1 MNKFFFGTTLAVALS
16 GSLHAAPVSLTQDFE
31 TCANVA
37 ACGATVTFVADGTAT
52 SVNLRPSGDTINTNV
67 GAGFDSFFTSRFLAI
82 GDISGDI
89 GNEPNGQSSGGLS
102 RASFGLGSLSAG
114 SYSFVVGFDYVVDT
128 NSTAGNPDQSPD
140 DFLVRFE
147 TVPGSGALASVLD
160 LSATNIIRNLS
171 PRQAGFST
179 TVAFTLGSASN
190 VYLSFS
196 LQEFN
201 DGSSSAAGIDNLR
214 ISGNRVPEPGSLA
227 LAGLAMVGLA
237 TLRRRRC

>member
-1 MNKFFFGTTLAVALS
+1 MNKFFFGTALAVALS
-16 GSLHAAPVSLTQDFE
+16 GSLLAAPVGLTQNFE

-37 ACGATVTFVADGTAT
+37 ACGAAVTFVADGTSA
-52 SVNLRPSGDTINTNV
+52 SVNLRPSSDTINTSGGN
-67 GAGFDSFFTSRFLAI
+67 GFDGFFSSRFLAI

-89 GNEPNGQSSGGLS
+89 GGEPNGQTNGGLS
-102 RASFGLGSLSAG
+102 RASFGLGALLAG

-128 NSTAGNPDQSPD
+128 NSTTGTPDQSPD

-147 TVPGSGALASVLD
+147 TAPGSGVLASVLD
-160 LSATNIIRNLS
+160 LSATNIIRNVS
-171 PRQAGFST
+171 PRQTGFST
-179 TVAFTLGSASN
+179 TVDFTLGSASN

-201 DGSSSAAGIDNLR
+201 GNNSSAAGIDNLR

-227 LAGLAMVGLA
+227 LAGLAIVGLA
-237 TLRRRRC
+237 ALRRRRL